1 MRFAAVFL
9 VALMG
14 STTAVS
20 SLDAPQARMASHE
33 TVAKAPHM
41 LIAFTHGEETV
52 AGIVL
57 VP

>member
-1 MRFAAVFL
+1 
-9 VALMG
+9 MG